1 MDLSE
6 LKNLDSILNVK
17 QVRPNSAY
25 ATMTAI
31 QNAQNKDN
39 KVIKS
44 KIALQPTENTQL
56 QNSSNSASECD
67 KPILRRER
75 TFDLEQSSILNKVE
89 KCSNCLLS
97 ATTKKQRIYRRRY
110 QIDNFKLMNLV
121 AGGVVLFGRS
131 KIRTQFL
138 PSVSVR

>member
-97 ATTKKQRIYRRRY
+97 ATTKKQRIYRKC
-110 QIDNFKLMNLV
+110 QIDSFKLMNLV
-121 AGGVVLFGRS
+121 AGGGELFGRT
-131 KIRTQFL
+131 KIRTQFI
-138 PSVSVR
+138 PSFR